1 MSFVSLVIL
10 FILLPEFKVLSN
22 KSTDITRWTKRS
34 VVHKGTGPLTP
45 LLSFSFSVKWTSL
58 RAAEPRLQLELS
70 YLDTTPRR
78 EEEKASGFASVTF
91 LCRLGLFWKIWQGV
105 LELPRGYLSAVG
117 VQKHHCERLCLQLK
131 GEGCPLSLRTA
142 LPAKGLR
149 TTCSPNLQE
158 GPSPSRQTGMPLTS
172 IFATESPQ
180 SSAFLRDCL
189 HLETKR
195 PSLDSRLA
203 LS

>member
-1 MSFVSLVIL
+1 MIPF
-10 FILLPEFKVLSN
+10 
-22 KSTDITRWTKRS
+22 
-34 VVHKGTGPLTP
+34 
-45 LLSFSFSVKWTSL
+45 LSFSFSVKWTSL
-58 RAAEPRLQLELS
+58 RAGEPRLQSELS

-78 EEEKASGFASVTF
+78 EEGKASGFASITF
-91 LCRLGLFWKIWQGV
+91 LSRLGLFWKIWQGA
-105 LELPRGYLSAVG
+105 LELPWGYLSAVG
-117 VQKHHCERLCLQLK
+117 VQKHHRESLRLQLK
-131 GEGCPLSLRTA
+131 GAGSPLGLRTA
-142 LPAKGLR
+142 LLAKVLR

-195 PSLDSRLA
+195 PTLDSRLA
-203 LS
+203 SS